1 MSQAIDTPPRPRP
14 PRKPAGEPPPPV
26 SRPHALPPHV
36 WIFRQLTSMRV
47 ALVLLF
53 VLALLTLAGTLL
65 AQAPD
70 AVKNDPRAYA
80 EWLDSVRPKYGGWT
94 GILDTL
100 GLFSV
105 FSSIWVRGTLLL
117 LSASVLS
124 CSARRAPRLWR
135 TATRP
140 RMVMTEAF
148 FERAPHRAEI
158 ASEADPG
165 AALTALRAAF
175 RSHHF
180 RTATKSD
187 GDDVHVC
194 ADRFRW
200 SPFGRIV
207 AHVSFVTILAG
218 AVVTATGGFRDES
231 FAAPVGD
238 KVSVGH
244 GTGLAVKATS
254 FADSYY
260 TSGEPSDYASKVVLY
275 KDGARVK
282 AQEIRVN
289 HPMGYDGVTFYQS
302 FFGPTVVVRAKA
314 SDGRVVFNR
323 GVPLLFGSKDETH
336 RVGRFLLPQQGLKVF
351 VVSPESGEVDP
362 RIGAGQTQL
371 EVYRTAT
378 DTPVGIRVL
387 SQGRP
392 ATIGGVDFTFVRE
405 REFTG
410 LIVARDPGSM
420 LVWIGATLLVL
431 GMCMVFF
438 FPHRRVR
445 AVIRRRAG
453 GSEIGVAAI
462 RRRDPA
468 FAAQFEHLV
477 EDIRRTAT
485 GAGATQERGRVD
497 A

>member
-1 MSQAIDTPPRPRP
+1 MSQTISAPPRPRAS
-14 PRKPAGEPPPPV
+14 REPAGEHRRPV
-26 SRPHALPPHV
+26 TPPHV
-36 WIFRQLTSMRV
+36 WIYRQLTSMRV

-70 AVKNDPRAYA
+70 AVKGDPRAYA

-94 GILDTL
+94 GILDTF

-105 FSSIWVRGTLLL
+105 FSSIWFKGALLL
-117 LSASVLS
+117 LSASLIT
-124 CSARRAPRLWR
+124 CSVRNAPRLWR
-135 TATRP
+135 VATRP

-148 FERAPHRAEI
+148 FERAPQRARI

-165 AALTALRAAF
+165 AALTVLRAAF

-180 RTATKSD
+180 RTAIERD

-200 SPFGRIV
+200 SPLGRIV
-207 AHVSFVTILAG
+207 AHLSFVVILVG
-218 AVVTATGGFRDES
+218 AVVTATGGFRDEA
-231 FAAPVGD
+231 FAVPVGE
-238 KVSVGH
+238 KKAVGN
-244 GTGLAVKATS
+244 GTGLAVEAKS

-275 KDGARVK
+275 KGGARVG

-289 HPMGYDGVTFYQS
+289 HPMSYDGVDFYQS
-302 FFGPTVVVRAKA
+302 FFGPTVVMQAKA
-314 SDGRVVFNR
+314 SDGQVVFNR
-323 GVPLLFGSKDETH
+323 GVPLLYGSKDERH
-336 RVGRFLLPQQGLKVF
+336 RVGRFLLPKQGLTVF

-362 RIGAGQTQL
+362 RIAAGQTQL

-378 DTPVGIRVL
+378 DTPVAIRVL
-387 SQGRP
+387 SQDKP
-392 ATIGGVDFTFVRE
+392 AMIGGVDFTFLRE

-410 LIVARDPGSM
+410 LIVARDPGST
-420 LVWIGATLLVL
+420 LIWIGSTLLVL
-431 GMCMVFF
+431 GMCLVFF

-445 AVIRRRAG
+445 AVVRSRAG
-453 GSEIGVAAI
+453 GSDIGVAAI

-468 FAAQFEHLV
+468 FSAQFDDLV
-477 EDIRRTAT
+477 GDIQRAFAG
-485 GAGATQERGRVD
+485 GAQSQRGGR
-497 A
+497 AHA